1 MGIPSYFGIDKKDI
15 VIFAIKSYKNRPNW
29 TDDYVEYKY
38 KIAIDYML
46 DNYDRLFNFNKD
58 SSSNSSSD
66 TYENIN
72 TTANNGARVTK
83 IKQGEREVN
92 YSYSLETI
100 QIADSFKSI
109 IANDGMLVMLL
120 GKPLINL
127 W

>member
-1 MGIPSYFGIDKKDI
+1 
-15 VIFAIKSYKNRPNW
+15 
-29 TDDYVEYKY
+29 
-38 KIAIDYML
+38 ML

-58 SSSNSSSD
+58 SSVSSN
-66 TYENIN
+66 THENID
-72 TTANNGARVTK
+72 TANAGARVTR
-83 IKQGEREVN
+83 IKQGEREVS
-92 YSYSLETI
+92 YEYSLETI

>member
-15 VIFAIKSYKNRPNW
+15 VILAIKSYKNRPNW

-46 DNYDRLFNFNKD
+46 DNYDRLFTFNKD
-58 SSSNSSSD
+58 SSASSNIH
-66 TYENIN
+66 ENID
-72 TTANNGARVTK
+72 TANTGARVTR
-83 IKQGEREVN
+83 IKQGEREVS
-92 YSYSLETI
+92 YAYSLETI

>member
-15 VIFAIKSYKNRPNW
+15 VILAIKSYKNRPNW
-29 TDDYVEYKY
+29 TDDYVEEKY

-46 DNYDRLFNFNKD
+46 DNYDRLFNFNKY
-58 SSSNSSSD
+58 SSVSSN
-66 TYENIN
+66 THENIN
-72 TTANNGARVTK
+72 TANTGARVTK

>member
-1 MGIPSYFGIDKKDI
+1 MGIPSYFGIEKKDI
-15 VIFAIKSYKNRPNW
+15 VILAIKSYKNRPNW
-29 TDDYVEYKY
+29 TDDYVECKY

-58 SSSNSSSD
+58 NSASSN
-66 TYENIN
+66 THENID
-72 TTANNGARVTK
+72 TASSGARVTR
-83 IKQGEREVN
+83 IKQGEREVS
-92 YSYSLETI
+92 YEYSLETI

>member
-1 MGIPSYFGIDKKDI
+1 MGIPSYFGIEKKDI
-15 VIFAIKSYKNRPNW
+15 VILAIKSYKNRPNW
-29 TDDYVEYKY
+29 TDDYVEDKY

-46 DNYDRLFNFNKD
+46 DNYDRLFNFNKNI
-58 SSSNSSSD
+58 STSSN

-72 TTANNGARVTK
+72 TANTGARVTK

-92 YSYSLETI
+92 YEYSLETM

>member
-15 VIFAIKSYKNRPNW
+15 VILAIKSYKNRPNW

-58 SSSNSSSD
+58 SSASSN
-66 TYENIN
+66 THENIDTTN
-72 TTANNGARVTK
+72 TGARVTR
-83 IKQGEREVN
+83 IKQGEREVS
-92 YSYSLETI
+92 YAYSLETV

>member
-15 VIFAIKSYKNRPNW
+15 AILAIKSYKNRPNW
-29 TDDYVEYKY
+29 TDDYVEDKY

-72 TTANNGARVTK
+72 TANNGARVTK

>member
-1 MGIPSYFGIDKKDI
+1 MGIPSYFGIEKKDI
-15 VIFAIKSYKNRPNW
+15 VILAIKSYKNRPNW

-58 SSSNSSSD
+58 NSASSN
-66 TYENIN
+66 THENID
-72 TTANNGARVTK
+72 TASSGARVTR
-83 IKQGEREVN
+83 IKQGEREVS
-92 YSYSLETI
+92 YEYSLETI

>member
-15 VIFAIKSYKNRPNW
+15 IILAIKSYKNRPNW

-72 TTANNGARVTK
+72 TANNGARVTR
-83 IKQGEREVN
+83 IKQGEREVS
-92 YSYSLETI
+92 YEYSLETI

>member
-1 MGIPSYFGIDKKDI
+1 MGIPSYFGIEKKDI
-15 VIFAIKSYKNRPNW
+15 VILAIKSYKNRPNW
-29 TDDYVEYKY
+29 TDDYVEDKY

-58 SSSNSSSD
+58 SSASSN
-66 TYENIN
+66 TNENIN
-72 TTANNGARVTK
+72 TAGAGARVTR
-83 IKQGEREVN
+83 IKQGEREVS
-92 YSYSLETI
+92 YEYSLETV

>member
-15 VIFAIKSYKNRPNW
+15 VILAIKSYKNRPNW
-29 TDDYVEYKY
+29 TDDYVEDKY

-58 SSSNSSSD
+58 SSSNSSSNA
-66 TYENIN
+66 YENIN
-72 TTANNGARVTK
+72 TANNGARVTK

>member
-15 VIFAIKSYKNRPNW
+15 VILAIKSYKNRPNW

-72 TTANNGARVTK
+72 TANNGARVTK
-83 IKQGEREVN
+83 IKQGEREDN

>member
-15 VIFAIKSYKNRPNW
+15 VILAIKSYKNRPNW

-58 SSSNSSSD
+58 SSASSN
-66 TYENIN
+66 TNENIN
-72 TTANNGARVTK
+72 TTNSGARVTR
-83 IKQGEREVN
+83 IKQGEREVS
-92 YSYSLETI
+92 YAYSLETI

>member
-15 VIFAIKSYKNRPNW
+15 VILAIKSYKNRPNW
-29 TDDYVEYKY
+29 TEDYVEEKY

-58 SSSNSSSD
+58 SSSNSSSN

-72 TTANNGARVTK
+72 TANNGARVTK

>member
-1 MGIPSYFGIDKKDI
+1 MGIPSYFGIEKKDI
-15 VIFAIKSYKNRPNW
+15 VILAIKSYKNRPNW
-29 TDDYVEYKY
+29 TDDYVEDKY

-72 TTANNGARVTK
+72 TANNGARVTK

>member
-15 VIFAIKSYKNRPNW
+15 VILAIKSYKNRPNW

-58 SSSNSSSD
+58 SSSNSSSN
-66 TYENIN
+66 THENIN
-72 TTANNGARVTK
+72 TANNGARVTK

>member
-15 VIFAIKSYKNRPNW
+15 VILAIKSYKNRPNW
-29 TDDYVEYKY
+29 TDDYVECKY

-72 TTANNGARVTK
+72 TANNGARVTK

>member
-15 VIFAIKSYKNRPNW
+15 VIFAIKSYKNRHNW

-58 SSSNSSSD
+58 SSASSN
-66 TYENIN
+66 THENID
-72 TTANNGARVTK
+72 TASSGARVTR
-83 IKQGEREVN
+83 IKQGEREVS
-92 YSYSLETI
+92 YAYSLETV

>member
-15 VIFAIKSYKNRPNW
+15 VILAIKSYKNRPNW

-58 SSSNSSSD
+58 SSASSN
-66 TYENIN
+66 THENID
-72 TTANNGARVTK
+72 TASSGARVTR
-83 IKQGEREVN
+83 IKQGEREVS
-92 YSYSLETI
+92 YEYSLETV

>member
-15 VIFAIKSYKNRPNW
+15 VILAIKSSKNRPNW
-29 TDDYVEYKY
+29 TDDYVEDKY

-58 SSSNSSSD
+58 SSSNSSSN
-66 TYENIN
+66 THENIN
-72 TTANNGARVTK
+72 TANTGARVTK

-92 YSYSLETI
+92 YEYSFETI
-100 QIADSFKSI
+100 QIADSFKARS
-109 IANDGMLVMLL
+109 ANDGRVVMLL

>member
-1 MGIPSYFGIDKKDI
+1 MIMQK
-15 VIFAIKSYKNRPNW
+15 VNIKLQFY
-29 TDDYVEYKY
+29 T
-38 KIAIDYML
+38 L

-58 SSSNSSSD
+58 SSSNSSSN
-66 TYENIN
+66 THENIN
-72 TTANNGARVTK
+72 TANTGARVTK

-92 YSYSLETI
+92 YEYSLETI

-109 IANDGMLVMLL
+109 IANDVMLVMLL

>member
-15 VIFAIKSYKNRPNW
+15 VILAIKSYKNRPNW
-29 TDDYVEYKY
+29 TDDYVECKY

-58 SSSNSSSD
+58 SSSNSSSN
-66 TYENIN
+66 THENIN
-72 TTANNGARVTK
+72 TANTGARVTK

-92 YSYSLETI
+92 YAYSFETI

>member
-15 VIFAIKSYKNRPNW
+15 VILAIKSYKNRPNW
-29 TDDYVEYKY
+29 TDDYVEDKY

-58 SSSNSSSD
+58 SSSNSLYD

-72 TTANNGARVTK
+72 TANNGARVTK

>member
-1 MGIPSYFGIDKKDI
+1 MGIPSYFGIDKKYI
-15 VIFAIKSYKNRPNW
+15 VILAIKSYKNRPNW
-29 TDDYVEYKY
+29 TDDYVEDKY

-58 SSSNSSSD
+58 SSASSN
-66 TYENIN
+66 THENID
-72 TTANNGARVTK
+72 TANTGARVTR

-92 YSYSLETI
+92 YAYSLETV

-109 IANDGMLVMLL
+109 IANDGMFVMLL
-120 GKPLINL
+120 GKPLLNL

>member
-1 MGIPSYFGIDKKDI
+1 MGIPSYFGIEKKDI
-15 VIFAIKSYKNRPNW
+15 VILAIKSYKNRPNW
-29 TDDYVEYKY
+29 TDDYVEDKY

-58 SSSNSSSD
+58 NSVSSN
-66 TYENIN
+66 THENID
-72 TTANNGARVTK
+72 TANNGARVTK
-83 IKQGEREVN
+83 IKQGEREIN

>member
-15 VIFAIKSYKNRPNW
+15 VILAIKSYKNRPNW

-58 SSSNSSSD
+58 SSSNSSSN
-66 TYENIN
+66 THENIN
-72 TTANNGARVTK
+72 TANTGARVTK
-83 IKQGEREVN
+83 IKQGEREVS
-92 YSYSLETI
+92 YEYSLETM

>member
-15 VIFAIKSYKNRPNW
+15 VILAIKSYKNRPNW
-29 TDDYVEYKY
+29 TDDYVEEKY

-58 SSSNSSSD
+58 SSASSD

-72 TTANNGARVTK
+72 TANSGARVTR
-83 IKQGEREVN
+83 IKQGEREVS
-92 YSYSLETI
+92 YAYSLETV

>member
-1 MGIPSYFGIDKKDI
+1 MGIPSYFGIEKKDI
-15 VIFAIKSYKNRPNW
+15 VILAIKSYKNRPNW
-29 TDDYVEYKY
+29 TDDYVEDKY

-58 SSSNSSSD
+58 SSSNSSSNA
-66 TYENIN
+66 YENIN
-72 TTANNGARVTK
+72 TANNGARVTK

>member
-15 VIFAIKSYKNRPNW
+15 VILAIKSYKNRPNW
-29 TDDYVEYKY
+29 TDDYVEDKY

-58 SSSNSSSD
+58 SSSNSSSN

-72 TTANNGARVTK
+72 TANNGARVTK

-92 YSYSLETI
+92 YEYSLETM

>member
-1 MGIPSYFGIDKKDI
+1 MGIPSYFGIEKKDI
-15 VIFAIKSYKNRPNW
+15 VILAIKSYKNRPNW

-58 SSSNSSSD
+58 NSASSN
-66 TYENIN
+66 THENIDN
-72 TTANNGARVTK
+72 ASSGARVTR
-83 IKQGEREVN
+83 IKQGEREVS
-92 YSYSLETI
+92 YEYSLETI

>member
-1 MGIPSYFGIDKKDI
+1 MGIPSYFGIYKKDI
-15 VIFAIKSYKNRPNW
+15 VILAIKSYKNRPNW
-29 TDDYVEYKY
+29 TDDYVEDKY

-72 TTANNGARVTK
+72 TANNGARVTK

>member
-1 MGIPSYFGIDKKDI
+1 MGIPSYFGIEKKDI
-15 VIFAIKSYKNRPNW
+15 VILAIKSYKNRPNW
-29 TDDYVEYKY
+29 TDDYVECKY

-58 SSSNSSSD
+58 SSSNLSSNAH
-66 TYENIN
+66 ENIN
-72 TTANNGARVTK
+72 TANNGARVTR
-83 IKQGEREVN
+83 IKQGEREVS
-92 YSYSLETI
+92 YEYSLETV

>member
-15 VIFAIKSYKNRPNW
+15 VILAIKSYKNRPNW

-58 SSSNSSSD
+58 NSASSN
-66 TYENIN
+66 THENID
-72 TTANNGARVTK
+72 TANAGARVTR
-83 IKQGEREVN
+83 IKQGEREVS
-92 YSYSLETI
+92 YEYSLETV

>member
-15 VIFAIKSYKNRPNW
+15 VILAIKSYKNRPNW

-58 SSSNSSSD
+58 SSASSN
-66 TYENIN
+66 THENID
-72 TTANNGARVTK
+72 TANTGARVTR
-83 IKQGEREVN
+83 IKQGEREVS
-92 YSYSLETI
+92 YAYSLETV

>member
-15 VIFAIKSYKNRPNW
+15 VILAIKSYKNRPNW
-29 TDDYVEYKY
+29 TDDYVECKY

-58 SSSNSSSD
+58 SSSNSSSNAH
-66 TYENIN
+66 ENIN
-72 TTANNGARVTK
+72 TANNGARVTK

>member
-1 MGIPSYFGIDKKDI
+1 MGIPSYFGIEKKDI
-15 VIFAIKSYKNRPNW
+15 VILAIKSYKNRPNW
-29 TDDYVEYKY
+29 TDDYVEDKY

-58 SSSNSSSD
+58 SSSNSSSNAH
-66 TYENIN
+66 ENIN
-72 TTANNGARVTK
+72 NTNNGARVTK

-92 YSYSLETI
+92 YEYSFETI

>member
-15 VIFAIKSYKNRPNW
+15 VILAIKSYKNRPNW

-58 SSSNSSSD
+58 SSSNSSSNA
-66 TYENIN
+66 YENIN
-72 TTANNGARVTK
+72 TANNGARVTK